1 MRRLS
6 EKGQTILTNREIRH
20 QEVQPMWDAVIEAYA
35 EERMGIEE
43 AKQSLDLLAHYVS
56 FGMVHGVQPQTPRVA
71 QPVALGM
78 PVELMDEWDR
88 IPKTVPFDWIESSN
102 ADSEGKRELED

>member
-1 MRRLS
+1 MRRLP

-20 QEVQPMWDAVIEAYA
+20 QEIMPMWNAVIEAYA

-43 AKQSLDLLAHYVS
+43 AKQALDQLAHFVDW
-56 FGMVHGVQPQTPRVA
+56 GMVHGVQPQMPRVA
-71 QPVALGM
+71 PPVALGM

-88 IPKTVPFDWIESSN
+88 VPKTDPFDWIENHN
-102 ADSEGKRELED
+102 ADAEGKENS